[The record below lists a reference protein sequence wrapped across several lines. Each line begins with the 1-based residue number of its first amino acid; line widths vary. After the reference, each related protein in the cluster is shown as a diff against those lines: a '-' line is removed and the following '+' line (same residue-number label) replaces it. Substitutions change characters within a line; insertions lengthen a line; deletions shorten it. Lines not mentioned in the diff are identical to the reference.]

1 MSETTADRRSFL
13 KQSLVALGAVGAG
26 SALAA
31 GAAQADEAD
40 GELDLEAAVQKLLDK
55 EVILAQLS
63 NYQRAMDRCDHEL
76 GYGVFWEDAEVVY
89 DQDTLDNGGKS
100 GVDFV
105 DMCLAG
111 REANDL
117 TSSHGIT
124 NTLVE
129 IDGDRAGTESYG
141 FLYKLQEPGDGSR
154 TLILGWPRYCD
165 KWEKR
170 NGEWKIVYRISTNDG
185 TVKIP
190 NIAMSGLGDFFEY
203 RRDTDDVSYDA
214 LAYGTAE

>member
-31 GAAQADEAD
+31 GTAQADEAD

-55 EVILAQLS
+55 EAILAQLS

-76 GYGVFWEDAEVVY
+76 GYSVFWEDA
-89 DQDTLDNGGKS
+89 TLDSMVGMEGQSGK
-100 GVDFV
+100 DFV
-105 DMCLAG
+105 DQCLAG
-111 REANDL
+111 REKNDFS
-117 TSSHGIT
+117 SSHQIT
-124 NTLVE
+124 NTLVK
-129 IDGDRAGTESYG
+129 INGDKAGTESYG
-141 FLYKLQEPGDGSR
+141 VCFKLQDAGDGTYTMPVSVV
-154 TLILGWPRYCD
+154 RYCD
-165 KWEKR
+165 QWEKR
-170 NGEWKIVYRISTNDG
+170 NGEWRIIHRVSPIDAKG
-185 TVKIP
+185 EVVGVR
-190 NIAMSGLGDFFEY
+190 ADLAEDQYEY